1 MLTVKSTVIL
11 VYQDIPVAI
20 EDFLYYA
27 RSFSVHLSNMGAS
40 HVIGNGVFELLVL
53 HFATFVR
60 GGLERPPLTLPPPRP
75 PPPSQGT
82 ELNTIEELGGQNYT

>member
-1 MLTVKSTVIL
+1 MV
-11 VYQDIPVAI
+11 I

-40 HVIGNGVFELLVL
+40 HVIGNGVLELLVL
-53 HFATFVR
+53 HFATIVLW
-60 GGLERPPLTLPPPRP
+60 GLERPILTLPPSP

-82 ELNTIEELGGQNYT
+82 ELNTIGELGGQNYT